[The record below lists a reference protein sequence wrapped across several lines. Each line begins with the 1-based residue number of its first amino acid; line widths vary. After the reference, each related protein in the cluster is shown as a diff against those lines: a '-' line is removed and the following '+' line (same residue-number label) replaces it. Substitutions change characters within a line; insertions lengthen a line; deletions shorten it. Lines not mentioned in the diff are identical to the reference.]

1 MCSCCPELFSFR
13 LDESLAM
20 ANVSDLL
27 TAFSPIRVY
36 GQVHRIVGL
45 VVEGTCARS
54 SIGSLCELFPLQDG
68 EVIPAEI
75 VGYSNNR
82 ALLMPLGELRGL
94 GPGSRI
100 RVKKEQATISVGD
113 GLLGRVLDGMAQ
125 PLDQGPPLYLPHEKA
140 LYSLPPGP
148 MQRDAITQPLDLGIR
163 AINGLLTCGIGQ
175 RMGIMA
181 GSGVGKSVL
190 LGMMAKYAK
199 ADINVIALIGER
211 GREVKEFIERD
222 LGKESLAHS
231 VIVAVT
237 SDQSPLLRMRGAFVA
252 TAIAEYFCQRGKN
265 VLLMM
270 DSVTR
275 FAMAMREIGLSI
287 GEPPTTKGYTP
298 SVFATLPKL
307 LERAGNFQH
316 QGSIT
321 GLYTVLVDGDD
332 LTEPVA
338 DSVRS
343 ILDGHIVLSR
353 SIAAKN
359 HYPAIDV
366 MMSTSRVMRDITTSR
381 HRELAGKARSVM
393 AIYRESEDLINI
405 GAYATGSNKKIDY
418 AISRMDAIN
427 AFLTQGFEESSTLE
441 ETIAAMGELV
451 SDRQGNDR
459 RRAGRKGFDRRKTD
473 MSADE

>member
-1 MCSCCPELFSFR
+1 MPSAADVIE
-13 LDESLAM
+13 
-20 ANVSDLL
+20 
-27 TAFSPIRVY
+27 AFSPIRVY
-36 GQVHRIVGL
+36 GKVHRIVGL
-45 VVEGTCARS
+45 VVEGSCPRS
-54 SIGSLCELFPLQDG
+54 SIGSLCEITPLQGG

-75 VGYSNNR
+75 VGYNNNR

-94 GPGSRI
+94 GPGSTI
-100 RVKKEQATISVGD
+100 RVKKEQATINIGESM
-113 GLLGRVLDGMAQ
+113 LGRVLDGMAQ

-148 MQRDAITQPLDLGIR
+148 MEREPITEPLDLGIR

-199 ADINVIALIGER
+199 ADINIIALIGER

-222 LGKESLAHS
+222 LGPEGLRQS
-231 VIVAVT
+231 VIIAVT

-252 TAIAEYFCQRGKN
+252 TAIAEYFSLQGKN

-353 SIAAKN
+353 SLAAKN

-366 MMSTSRVMRDITTSR
+366 MMSTSRVMRDITSAR

-393 AIYRESEDLINI
+393 AVYRESEDLINI
-405 GAYATGSNKKIDY
+405 GAYAAGSNKKIDY
-418 AISRMDAIN
+418 AIGRIEAIN
-427 AFLTQGFEESSTLE
+427 TFLAQEFDESSSLE
-441 ETIAAMGELV
+441 ETIAVMGDLV
-451 SDRQGNDR
+451 SDRQASDR
-459 RRAGRKGFDRRKTD
+459 RRPGRKGFDRRRTD
-473 MSADE
+473 DLTDDNS